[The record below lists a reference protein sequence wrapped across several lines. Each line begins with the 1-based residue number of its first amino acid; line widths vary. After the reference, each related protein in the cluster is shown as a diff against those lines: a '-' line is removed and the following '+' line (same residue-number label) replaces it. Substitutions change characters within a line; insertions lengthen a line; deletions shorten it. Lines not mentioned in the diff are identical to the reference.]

1 MRLVMVAALT
11 RAAERARVSDRWDSD
26 TALLGAVAA
35 TASGT
40 AAAGE
45 AGEDT
50 LTLSFSVAREI
61 RPSDEKGICP
71 KISRKEKLG

>member
-1 MRLVMVAALT
+1 MRLVMVATLT
-11 RAAERARVSDRWDSD
+11 SAAERARVSDERGDSAA
-26 TALLGAVAA
+26 TGGAT
-35 TASGT
+35 TASGV
-40 AAAGE
+40 AAGE